1 MLHIGQEQKGEKM
14 TELLT
19 EDEVAKRLC
28 SNKRYVQDLRRAGK
42 LHPAKFGKH
51 WLYKKEDVEAFI
63 EKMFSLHNK
72 K

>member
-1 MLHIGQEQKGEKM
+1 M

-19 EDEVAKRLC
+19 EDQVAKIMC
-28 SNKRYVQDLRRAGK
+28 STKRFVQDLRRAGK

-51 WLYKKEDVEAFI
+51 WLYKKEDVEDYI
-63 EKMFSLHNK
+63 EKMFDLHNK

>member
-1 MLHIGQEQKGEKM
+1 M

-19 EDEVAKRLC
+19 EDQVAKIMC
-28 SNKRYVQDLRRAGK
+28 STKRFVQDLRRAGK

-51 WLYKKEDVEAFI
+51 WLYKKEDVEDYI
-63 EKMFSLHNK
+63 EKLFDLHNK

>member
-1 MLHIGQEQKGEKM
+1 MI
-14 TELLT
+14 ELLS
-19 EDEVAKRLC
+19 EEEVARILN

-51 WLYKKEDVEAFI
+51 WKYKKEDVEEFI
-63 EKMFSLHNK
+63 DKMFDLHNK

>member
-1 MLHIGQEQKGEKM
+1 M
-14 TELLT
+14 TELLN
-19 EDEVAKRLC
+19 EEQVAKMLC

-51 WLYKKEDVEAFI
+51 WLYKKEDVEEYI
-63 EKMFSLHNK
+63 DKMFDLFNK